1 MTLSTLSELQAQYA
15 ALSARIAALDRDI
28 ALETD
33 RERLTV
39 AQEKR
44 DELAAKREKV
54 AADITLHGGT
64 PTDAH
69 LEVRVGALERDVS
82 WIKSIIKPGV
92 RQTASRVI
100 FYGMFVAIL
109 VLWVKPETFT
119 WMMAHPFQA
128 LLITLALGIA
138 ALIIRWLPEAED
150 HDQR

>member
-39 AQEKR
+39 AQTKR
-44 DELAAKREKV
+44 DELAARREKV

-64 PTDAH
+64 PTDAQ

-82 WIKSIIKPGV
+82 WLKSVIKPGV

-100 FYGMFVAIL
+100 FYGLLIVAWS
-109 VLWVKPETFT
+109 LWMIGEIRA
-119 WMMAHPFQA
+119 WMLAHPAQA
-128 LLITLALGIA
+128 IVITTAIFVA
-138 ALIIRWLPEAED
+138 ALIVRWLPEDEQ
-150 HDQR
+150 HDKR